1 MKKTRRRPVDQG
13 LARQPQMP
21 SHDLREYI
29 TTRQAADLLGL
40 IVTSVN
46 HLLYDGRLQG
56 IKIGRD
62 WFIYRPSIGN
72 YLKTR
77 SPKGRPS
84 SKRPKLP

>member
-1 MKKTRRRPVDQG
+1 MKKTRRRSVEQELP
-13 LARQPQMP
+13 RQPEMP
-21 SHDLREYI
+21 SYDLREYI

-40 IVTSVN
+40 VVTSVN
-46 HLLYDGRLQG
+46 HLLYDGKLQG

-62 WFIYRPSIGN
+62 WFIYRPSIEN
-72 YLKTR
+72 YLKIR